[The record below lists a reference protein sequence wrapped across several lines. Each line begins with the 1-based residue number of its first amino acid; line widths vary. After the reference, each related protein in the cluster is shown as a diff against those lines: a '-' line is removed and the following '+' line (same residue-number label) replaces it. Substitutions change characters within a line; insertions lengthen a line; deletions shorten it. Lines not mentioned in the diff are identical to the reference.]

1 MKIEEQDN
9 RGPYILYADDDLDDQ
24 AFLSE
29 MLRKVN
35 HNIQTRCFENGL
47 ELVQQLEALPTGA
60 LLPACIILDLNMPV
74 WDGMQTLR
82 VLKSHPQYAGI
93 PVFIF
98 STSTS
103 ERDTH
108 LAEAIGAVAYITKP
122 YAQNDLMKICQEFA
136 EYAMMAPRHKSSQFL
151 AAREQPDITANKN

>member
-1 MKIEEQDN
+1 
-9 RGPYILYADDDLDDQ
+9 
-24 AFLSE
+24 

-35 HNIQTRCFENGL
+35 HTIQTHCFENGL
-47 ELVQQLEALPTGA
+47 ELVQYVEALPTGA

-74 WDGMQTLR
+74 WDGMQTLK
-82 VLKSHPQYAGI
+82 VLKSHPQYAEV

-108 LAEAIGAVAYITKP
+108 LAESIGAVAYITKP

-136 EYAMMAPRHKSSQFL
+136 EYAIMTPKYKSSQFL
-151 AAREQPDITANKN
+151 ASHSQPDITANKN

>member
-1 MKIEEQDN
+1 MKVEEQVN

-35 HNIQTRCFENGL
+35 HNILTRCFGNGL
-47 ELVQQLEALPTGA
+47 ELIQHLEALQTGA
-60 LLPACIILDLNMPV
+60 LLPACVILDLNMPV
-74 WDGMQTLR
+74 WDGMQTLK
-82 VLKSHPQYAGI
+82 VLKTHPQYAEI

-108 LAEAIGAVAYITKP
+108 LADSIGAVAYITKP

-136 EYAMMAPRHKSSQFL
+136 EYAMMEPQYKSAQFL
-151 AAREQPDITANKN
+151 VTRERPDITTNNK

>member
-1 MKIEEQDN
+1 MNFDEQTN
-9 RGPYILYADDDLDDQ
+9 SGPYILYADDDLDDQ

-35 HNIQTRCFENGL
+35 HNIKTRCFENGL
-47 ELVQQLEALPTGA
+47 ELVQHLESLPAGA

-74 WDGMQTLR
+74 WDGLQTLN
-82 VLKSHPQYAGI
+82 VLKKHPQYAEI

-108 LAEAIGAVAYITKP
+108 LAETIGAVAYVTKP
-122 YAQNDLMKICQEFA
+122 YAQNELMKVCQEFA
-136 EYAMMAPRHKSSQFL
+136 EYAIMEPQRKSPQFL
-151 AAREQPDITANKN
+151 VTREKRDIPTNK

>member
-1 MKIEEQDN
+1 MKIEEQAN

-35 HNIQTRCFENGL
+35 HNIQTLCFDNGL
-47 ELVQQLEALPTGA
+47 ELVQHLEALPVGA
-60 LLPACIILDLNMPV
+60 LLPACVILDLNMPV
-74 WDGMQTLR
+74 WDGMQTLK
-82 VLKSHPQYAGI
+82 VLKTHSQYADI

-108 LAEAIGAVAYITKP
+108 LAESIGAVAYITKP

-136 EYAMMAPRHKSSQFL
+136 EYAIIEPRYKSAQFL
-151 AAREQPDITANKN
+151 TPREQRDITANKN

>member
-1 MKIEEQDN
+1 MKLEEQAN
-9 RGPYILYADDDLDDQ
+9 SGPYILYADDDLDDQ

-47 ELVQQLEALPTGA
+47 ELVQHLESLPAGA

-74 WDGMQTLR
+74 WDGLQTLK
-82 VLKSHPQYAGI
+82 VLKKHPQYSDV

-103 ERDTH
+103 DRDTH
-108 LAEAIGAVAYITKP
+108 LAETIGAAAYITKP
-122 YAQNDLMKICQEFA
+122 YAQNELMKICHEFA
-136 EYAMMAPRHKSSQFL
+136 EYALMEPRRKPSQFL
-151 AAREQPDITANKN
+151 ATAEKTRHYNK